1 MKSKRRALVDR
12 YLSNSICYMKGDVI
26 DIGGKKENKRG
37 AFRPPLSQ
45 VTSWQYVNLD
55 KSTNP
60 DFCCSAD
67 RIPVNDASF
76 DTALLCEVL
85 EHLKEPEKVLGEI
98 FRILKSGGAL
108 IISTPFLFPVHADP
122 YDFQRWTDAK
132 IRLIVESLGFSDIK
146 VKPMGGIGAVLYDL
160 LLISFKTIQNRY
172 CRLLGRIGLRLTRPF
187 FNVLEKVMI
196 STEKRITTGYF
207 VIAKK

>member
-1 MKSKRRALVDR
+1 
-12 YLSNSICYMKGDVI
+12 MKGDVI

-108 IISTPFLFPVHADP
+108 IISTPFLFPVHANP
-122 YDFQRWTDAK
+122 YDFQRWTDTK
-132 IRLIVESLGFSDIK
+132 IRLVLESFGFSDIR
-146 VKPMGGIGAVLYDL
+146 VNPMGGVGAVTHDL
-160 LLISFKTIQNRY
+160 LFTSFKKANNKY
-172 CRLLGRIGLRLTRPF
+172 CRLFGRIGLRLIKPI
-187 FNVLEKVMI
+187 FNVLEKMLR
-196 STEKRITTGYF
+196 STEKVITTGYF
-207 VIAKK
+207 VTAKK